1 MEFRKKELENILDND
16 VKTEDRVGIKL
27 DEY

>member
-1 MEFRKKELENILDND
+1 MEFQKKELENILDND